1 MPESIAAAA
10 PSRMS
15 GDKKV
20 GLEGFKTTER
30 NLSFC
35 GKLESQE
42 GRRSSPA
49 SESIFAPMTG
59 KFLLGWLVGLW

>member
-1 MPESIAAAA
+1 
-10 PSRMS
+10 MS